1 MTIIDNPEIRSET
14 QQFYIQINRE
24 QLNNAIRSKL
34 LFTVDEYIVS
44 IFNTFF
50 SDGRSIIED
59 KILLNELIKYSE
71 FLGND
76 RNAKIIK
83 LELNNVDKKLNSKT
97 KNDLTFP
104 LKVILPENI
113 RTKLKSLKTISA
125 NYELGVENKHKESD
139 FDYNKYIDDFDNR
152 FSFSLNIYKR
162 ISTENSSSILDI
174 GTGMG
179 YLPYIFKHNGYNVT
193 CFDMVGC
200 AEIFNKSCEIL
211 GIEKHNFTIKKYERI
226 MNFNKKFDIINSS
239 LLCFN
244 QHKEKDLWLKDE
256 WLFFLNDIY
265 ENQLNDDGILYL
277 GFNSETDDKFYLGND
292 ILHNLFDPYLENRT
306 AILNKSN
313 IKKIL
318 SI

>member
-1 MTIIDNPEIRSET
+1 MTIIDNNPEIRSET
-14 QQFYIQINRE
+14 QQSYIQINRE

-50 SDGRSIIED
+50 SDGRSITQD

-83 LELNNVDKKLNSKT
+83 LEFNNIDKKFNSNT

-113 RTKLKSLKTISA
+113 RTKLKSLKTVNA
-125 NYELGVENKHKESD
+125 NYELVVENKHKESD

-162 ISTENSSSILDI
+162 ISTEN
-174 GTGMG
+174 
-179 YLPYIFKHNGYNVT
+179 
-193 CFDMVGC
+193 
-200 AEIFNKSCEIL
+200 
-211 GIEKHNFTIKKYERI
+211 
-226 MNFNKKFDIINSS
+226 
-239 LLCFN
+239 
-244 QHKEKDLWLKDE
+244 
-256 WLFFLNDIY
+256 
-265 ENQLNDDGILYL
+265 
-277 GFNSETDDKFYLGND
+277 
-292 ILHNLFDPYLENRT
+292 
-306 AILNKSN
+306 
-313 IKKIL
+313 
-318 SI
+318 